1 MLKRLICLLVLAF
14 LASPNLFALEIPEK
28 HENDQRVYR
37 RFILENG
44 LKVLLVSDPE
54 MNKSAASL
62 SVGVG
67 SLGDPRDRQGLAHFL
82 EHMLFLGT
90 KKFPTE
96 GEYSKYLKSNGG
108 YSNAYT
114 AGDHTNY
121 HFMIHHDALEGA
133 IDRFA
138 QFFIAPLF
146 TPEFT
151 EREIQA
157 VHNEHQKN
165 LKNDSWREYFL
176 MNRFF
181 IKSHPAHHFGTG
193 NNETLKGVD
202 QKELLG
208 FYKRHYSANNM
219 ALTVLSKKSL
229 DTLETMVKTYFA
241 EVPNHKI
248 KPISYPEKYIK
259 ESEKFR
265 LITMKPVK
273 DLRSL
278 KLIFSLPGMDDYFL
292 SKPGEIMGFIL
303 GHEGKGSL
311 LSLLKKENL
320 ALSLGAGTYAATA
333 DYASFSITVTLT
345 EKGAE
350 EYEKVAEHCFAAI
363 KMLKQIGYQDHIF
376 EEMKTM
382 NKLEQVYSTKG
393 EGTGLAMQ
401 ITPNML
407 RYPLEYAE
415 KLQWSLEKKDKK
427 TYEKLLNYLTPKNC
441 IGLLIKTGA
450 ETDKVEP
457 IYGTEYSYKENKALY
472 ERLSK
477 VSLNPEIKAPQ
488 KNPFLP
494 ESATP
499 LAERPILLRQEKGL
513 SLWYSQDVE
522 FKRPKAMVIT
532 RMRFPEMARS
542 ISGIRQSKAFNRFQ
556 TGEPKVD
563 IEFITKLN
571 LYTAVI
577 NEQLNEWAYPASQA
591 GLHYALSVDSENE
604 GLYLKVGGY
613 DNGIPKL
620 LERILSELKTIHLS
634 EDRFLSVKNHML
646 RSMKNYRKE
655 ITYHQARTLSRLVTR
670 GTYFS
675 PEQKIPVLEDVS
687 YEDLKEFSNEL
698 YDQLYLEALV
708 HGNMKADTAIEIVED
723 IKKQLVKKPI
733 DYEEIKKQTYLV
745 QDAPMV
751 RLSRVLE
758 TNNDCLRKDYY
769 LGEDS
774 PKMRMIS
781 QVLNNFIEQP
791 FYTEMRTRQQLG
803 YIVWG
808 GAAASPVDHFLIFLI
823 QSGTHDVLDIKKRTE
838 AFVPTLVEQFESL
851 SEEQFIHF
859 KQAIEAKL
867 KEKPKSIAQKASV
880 FFDLIYNESQDFEQK
895 SKDLEALKALTK
907 EEVLSTLKKALAPQT
922 SKVQELLLFSEGK
935 EIPKGIQLTS
945 DHLDRFRER
954 ASYLPKGK
962 R

>member
-1 MLKRLICLLVLAF
+1 VYLLVVTLLVL
-14 LASPNLFALEIPEK
+14 PNLAALEIPDK
-28 HENDQRVYR
+28 HEKDQRVYR
-37 RFILENG
+37 RFVLDNG

-67 SLGDPRDRQGLAHFL
+67 SLGDPKDRQGLAHFL

-133 IDRFA
+133 IDRFS

-165 LKNDSWREYFL
+165 LKNDGWREYFL

-181 IKSHPAHHFGTG
+181 IKDHPAHHFGTG

-202 QKELLG
+202 QKELLS

-219 ALTVLSKKSL
+219 ALSILSKKGL
-229 DTLETMVKTYFA
+229 DALEDMVRTYFTDI
-241 EVPNHKI
+241 PDHKI
-248 KPISYPEKYIK
+248 TPISYPEKYL
-259 ESEKFR
+259 EKSDTFR

-278 KLIFSLPGMDDYFL
+278 KLIFALPALDEYFL

-303 GHEGKGSL
+303 GHEGKSSL

-345 EKGAE
+345 EKGAK
-350 EYEKVAEHCFAAI
+350 EYERVAEHCFEAI
-363 KMLKQIGYQDHIF
+363 KMLKQSGYQDHIF
-376 EEMKTM
+376 DEMQTM
-382 NKLEQVYSTKG
+382 NRLNQVYNPKG

-415 KLQWSLEKKDKK
+415 KLQWALEKKDKEIYK
-427 TYEKLLNYLTPKNC
+427 KLLSYLTPDNC

-450 ETDKVEP
+450 QTDQVEP
-457 IYGTEYSYKENKALY
+457 IYGTEYSYQEKQSLY
-472 ERLSK
+472 DRLLK
-477 VSLNPEIKAPQ
+477 VGLNSEIRAPQ
-488 KNPFLP
+488 LNPFLP

-499 LAERPILLRQEKGL
+499 LTERPVLLRKEDGL
-513 SLWYSQDVE
+513 SLWYSQDIE
-522 FKRPKAMVIT
+522 FKRPKASVIT
-532 RMRFPEMARS
+532 RFRFPNSEQTNFK
-542 ISGIRQSKAFNRFQ
+542 IRNSNAFNRFKFR
-556 TGEPKVD
+556 GSKVNV
-563 IEFITKLN
+563 EFITKLN
-571 LYTAVI
+571 LYTALI

-591 GLHYALSVDSENE
+591 GLNYQLTVDSENE
-604 GLYLKVGGY
+604 GLYFRVAGY
-613 DNGIPKL
+613 DSGIPKL
-620 LERILSELKTIHLS
+620 MDQILKELKTVHLS
-634 EDRFLSVKNHML
+634 EERFLSIKNHIL
-646 RSMKNYRKE
+646 RSLKNYKKE
-655 ITYHQARTLSRLVTR
+655 IAYHQARTLSRLVTR

-675 PEQKIPVLEDVS
+675 PEEKIDVLEKTTYQDIQN
-687 YEDLKEFSNEL
+687 FSEEL
-698 YDQLYLEALV
+698 FEQLYMESLV
-708 HGNMKADTAIEIVED
+708 HGNINAEDAINLVYRMKDN
-723 IKKQLVKKPI
+723 LVKTHIK
-733 DYEEIKKQTYLV
+733 DTEIKKQSYLL
-745 QDAPMV
+745 QDKPMV
-751 RLSRVLE
+751 RISKVLE

-774 PKMRMIS
+774 PKMRMTS
-781 QVLNNFIEQP
+781 QILNNFIEQP

-823 QSGTHDVLDIKKRTE
+823 QSGTHDVLEIKKRAE
-838 AFVPTLVEQFESL
+838 AFIPSLIKSFKNL
-851 SEEQFIHF
+851 SEEQFE
-859 KQAIEAKL
+859 KLKLAIEAKL
-867 KEKPKSIAQKASV
+867 KEKPKSIAQKASL
-880 FFDLIYNESQDFEQK
+880 FFDLIYNDNQDFDQK
-895 SKDLEALKALTK
+895 NLELEALKLITK
-907 EEVLSTLKKALAPQT
+907 QEVLRALEKALSPETA
-922 SKVQELLLFSEGK
+922 KVQELLLFSEGK
-935 EIPKGIQLTS
+935 TVPEEIKMSSDDLNHFRANSTYLSKG
-945 DHLDRFRER
+945 ER
-954 ASYLPKGK
+954 
-962 R
+962 